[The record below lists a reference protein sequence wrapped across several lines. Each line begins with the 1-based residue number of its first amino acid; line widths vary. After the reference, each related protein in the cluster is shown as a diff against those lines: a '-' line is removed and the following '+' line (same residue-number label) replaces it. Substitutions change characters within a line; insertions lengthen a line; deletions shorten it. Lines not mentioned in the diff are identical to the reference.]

1 MSRNLVKPELLA
13 PAGNME
19 KGKMA
24 LLYGA
29 DAIYLGGK
37 LFGLRAFAN
46 NFSLEEIAE
55 MAEYAHSFGKKVYVT
70 VNIFAHNEDIDRL
83 PDYLRGLQQAKVDA
97 LLISDLGVW
106 STTRRVVP
114 DMPLHVSTQA
124 NTTNYATV
132 QAWEQLGAE
141 RVVLARE
148 LSLAEISEISEKT
161 SVELETFVHG
171 AMCISYSG
179 RCLLSAYLTGR
190 DGNRGACTQACR
202 WEYNM
207 YKLGEQKRPGEYFD
221 LEEDERGTYVMNS
234 KDLCLIEYLPELMR
248 AGVCS
253 LKIEGRMKSV
263 HYVATVVSVYRKA
276 IDQCWADM
284 EHYSVPEAWIT
295 ELNKVSHRQYTTGF
309 AVAKPDR
316 NAQVYTSSKYE
327 QTHDFV
333 GIVTGYDAEKKRAY
347 FEQRNNVKAGEPLEL
362 LMPDGSTIM
371 IKGTTNSGNWIT
383 AVAHGRLMAVVPV
396 GSMNGS
402 SSTYYSDIYWISTST
417 GRVVYRGYNNANAN
431 GGVSNANANND
442 ASNANTNV
450 GSRLEI
456 KIYRRTT
463 MRTRSSMWCRG
474 KRATATASMKGRK
487 AETSSVG
494 Q

>member
-55 MAEYAHSFGKKVYVT
+55 MAEYAHSLGKKVYVT

-106 STTRRVVP
+106 STARQVVP

-190 DGNRGACTQACR
+190 DGNRGACTQAVGNIICIS
-202 WEYNM
+202 WA
-207 YKLGEQKRPGEYFD
+207 
-221 LEEDERGTYVMNS
+221 S
-234 KDLCLIEYLPELMR
+234 KSAR
-248 AGVCS
+248 AN
-253 LKIEGRMKSV
+253 
-263 HYVATVVSVYRKA
+263 T
-276 IDQCWADM
+276 
-284 EHYSVPEAWIT
+284 
-295 ELNKVSHRQYTTGF
+295 
-309 AVAKPDR
+309 
-316 NAQVYTSSKYE
+316 
-327 QTHDFV
+327 
-333 GIVTGYDAEKKRAY
+333 
-347 FEQRNNVKAGEPLEL
+347 
-362 LMPDGSTIM
+362 
-371 IKGTTNSGNWIT
+371 
-383 AVAHGRLMAVVPV
+383 
-396 GSMNGS
+396 
-402 SSTYYSDIYWISTST
+402 STS
-417 GRVVYRGYNNANAN
+417 
-431 GGVSNANANND
+431 
-442 ASNANTNV
+442 
-450 GSRLEI
+450 
-456 KIYRRTT
+456 KRTSAVP
-463 MRTRSSMWCRG
+463 M
-474 KRATATASMKGRK
+474 
-487 AETSSVG
+487 
-494 Q
+494 

>member
-1 MSRNLVKPELLA
+1 MTRALVKPELLA

-37 LFGLRAFAN
+37 MFGLRAFAN
-46 NFSLEEIAE
+46 NFSLDEIAE
-55 MAEYAHSFGKKVYVT
+55 IAAYAHDLGKKVYVT
-70 VNIFAHNEDIDRL
+70 VNIFAHNEDINKL
-83 PDYLRGLQQAKVDA
+83 PAYLRSLQQAGVDA

-106 STTRRVVP
+106 STARQVVP

-124 NTTNYATV
+124 NTTNFAAV
-132 QAWEQLGAE
+132 RAWEQLGAE

-148 LSLAEISEISEKT
+148 LSLAEIAEISSKT
-161 SVELETFVHG
+161 TVELETFVHG

-221 LEEDERGTYVMNS
+221 LQEDEHGTYVMNS
-234 KDLCLIEYLPELMR
+234 KDLCLIEYLPDLMR

-276 IDQCWADM
+276 IDKCWSDM
-284 EHYSVPEAWIT
+284 VNYSVPAAWIS

-309 AVAKPDR
+309 AAKKPDR
-316 NAQVYTSSKYE
+316 DAQVYTSSKYE

-333 GIVTGYDAEKKRAY
+333 GIVTGYDAAKKRAY
-347 FEQRNNVKAGEPLEL
+347 FEQRNNVKAGEPLEI
-362 LMPDGSTIM
+362 LMPDG
-371 IKGTTNSGNWIT
+371 
-383 AVAHGRLMAVVPV
+383 
-396 GSMNGS
+396 
-402 SSTYYSDIYWISTST
+402 
-417 GRVVYRGYNNANAN
+417 
-431 GGVSNANANND
+431 
-442 ASNANTNV
+442 
-450 GSRLEI
+450 
-456 KIYRRTT
+456 TT
-463 MRTRSSMWCRG
+463 MPFTLQEMQEAEGAPIDCAPHAQQKFS
-474 KRATATASMKGRK
+474 AASAAALLQFSLLRRK
-487 AETSSVG
+487 VVKE
-494 Q
+494 

>member
-1 MSRNLVKPELLA
+1 MTRAFVKPELLA

-19 KGKMA
+19 KGRMA

-37 LFGLRAFAN
+37 MFGLRAFAN

-55 MAEYAHSFGKKVYVT
+55 MAAYAHSLGKKVYVT
-70 VNIFAHNEDIDRL
+70 VNIFAHNEDINKL
-83 PDYLRGLQQAKVDA
+83 APYLRSLQEADVDA

-106 STTRRVVP
+106 SVARQVVP

-124 NTTNYATV
+124 NTTNFAAV

-148 LSLAEISEISEKT
+148 LSLAEIAEISAKT
-161 SVELETFVHG
+161 TVELETFVHG

-202 WEYNM
+202 WEYDM
-207 YKLGEQKRPGEYFD
+207 YKLGEQKRPGEFFD
-221 LEEDERGTYVMNS
+221 LEEDEHGTYVMNS

-263 HYVATVVSVYRKA
+263 HYVATVVSVYRRA
-276 IDQCWADM
+276 IDKCWSDM
-284 EHYSVPEAWIT
+284 VNYNVPDAWIA

-333 GIVTGYDAEKKRAY
+333 GIVTGYDADRQRAY

-362 LMPDGSTIM
+362 LMPDG
-371 IKGTTNSGNWIT
+371 TTLPFTLKDMQDEEGAPIDCAPHAQQKFSAAS
-383 AVAHGRLMAVVPV
+383 AVPLLQFSLLRRKVVK
-396 GSMNGS
+396 
-402 SSTYYSDIYWISTST
+402 
-417 GRVVYRGYNNANAN
+417 
-431 GGVSNANANND
+431 
-442 ASNANTNV
+442 
-450 GSRLEI
+450 E
-456 KIYRRTT
+456 
-463 MRTRSSMWCRG
+463 
-474 KRATATASMKGRK
+474 
-487 AETSSVG
+487 
-494 Q
+494 

>member
-1 MSRNLVKPELLA
+1 MAKLLHKPELLA

-37 LFGLRAFAN
+37 MFGLRAFAN
-46 NFSLEEIAE
+46 NFSTEEIAE
-55 MAEYAHSFGKKVYVT
+55 MCDYAHSLGKKVYVT
-70 VNIFAHNEDIDRL
+70 VNIFAHNEDVFKL
-83 PDYLRGLQQAKVDA
+83 PDYLLELEKAKVDA

-106 STTRRVVP
+106 STARQVVP
-114 DMPLHVSTQA
+114 NMALHVSTQA
-124 NTTNYATV
+124 NTTNYASV
-132 QAWEQLGAE
+132 KAWEQLGAE

-148 LSLAEISEISEKT
+148 LSLAEIAEISDKT
-161 SVELETFVHG
+161 NVELETFVHG

-179 RCLLSAYLTGR
+179 RCLLSSYLTGR

-221 LEEDERGTYVMNS
+221 IEEDERGTYIMNS

-263 HYVATVVSVYRKA
+263 HYAATVVSVYRRA
-276 IDQCWADM
+276 IDKCWEDM
-284 EHYSVPEAWIT
+284 DNYSVPEEWIT

-309 AVAKPDR
+309 AVSKPDR
-316 NAQVYTSSKYE
+316 SAQVYNTSRQE

-333 GIVTGYDAEKKRAY
+333 GIVERYDEEAKRAY
-347 FEQRNNVKAGEPLEL
+347 FEQRNNVKAGEQLEL
-362 LMPDGSTIM
+362 LMPDGTLM
-371 IKGTTNSGNWIT
+371 PFVLEEMQDEEGTPIT
-383 AVAHGRLMAVVPV
+383 CAPHAQQKFSAKSDVKLLPYSLLRRKVVE
-396 GSMNGS
+396 N
-402 SSTYYSDIYWISTST
+402 
-417 GRVVYRGYNNANAN
+417 
-431 GGVSNANANND
+431 
-442 ASNANTNV
+442 
-450 GSRLEI
+450 E
-456 KIYRRTT
+456 
-463 MRTRSSMWCRG
+463 
-474 KRATATASMKGRK
+474 RK
-487 AETSSVG
+487 
-494 Q
+494 